1 MSEGIRRREGMNK
14 VTGEAGETAR
24 LSGNAV
30 ALQLVVRSFYHETLY
45 LRWVL
50 ANSPFHDSN
59 IPVSKP
65 TPHPVQFGSSC
76 LRIVSSQLFSGRCR
90 CGSKQTT
97 CLIVLKLCLG
107 FGTMAAIVSQQATG

>member
-1 MSEGIRRREGMNK
+1 MSEGSRRRERMNK
-14 VTGEAGETAR
+14 VTGETQETAR

-50 ANSPFHDSN
+50 AHSPFHDSN

-65 TPHPVQFGSSC
+65 LPHPDHRCHTGLSEAC
-76 LRIVSSQLFSGRCR
+76 LACSRRSKNGCEKQLWEH
-90 CGSKQTT
+90 
-97 CLIVLKLCLG
+97 LV
-107 FGTMAAIVSQQATG
+107 

>member
-1 MSEGIRRREGMNK
+1 MTE
-14 VTGEAGETAR
+14 EAGETAR

-30 ALQLVVRSFYHETLY
+30 ALQLAVRSFYHETLY

-65 TPHPVQFGSSC
+65 TPHPDHRCHTGLCVACLASSSHSKNGC
-76 LRIVSSQLFSGRCR
+76 EKQL
-90 CGSKQTT
+90 
-97 CLIVLKLCLG
+97 
-107 FGTMAAIVSQQATG
+107 